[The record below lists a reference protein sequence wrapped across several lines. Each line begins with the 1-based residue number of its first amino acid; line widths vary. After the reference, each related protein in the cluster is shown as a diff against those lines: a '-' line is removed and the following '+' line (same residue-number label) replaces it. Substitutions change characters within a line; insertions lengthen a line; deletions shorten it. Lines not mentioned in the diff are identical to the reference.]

1 MSTPTPTPI
10 TLVAALLQIK
20 SLKDEVR
27 EARGDAAFAEQ
38 ELEEKRQEN
47 LQLKK
52 EKIGAEQWQAERNRA
67 LGHGDSTL

>member
-67 LGHGDSTL
+67 LGHGHSTI

>member
-52 EKIGAEQWQAERNRA
+52 EKISAEQRQAERNRA
-67 LGHGDSTL
+67 LGHGHSTI